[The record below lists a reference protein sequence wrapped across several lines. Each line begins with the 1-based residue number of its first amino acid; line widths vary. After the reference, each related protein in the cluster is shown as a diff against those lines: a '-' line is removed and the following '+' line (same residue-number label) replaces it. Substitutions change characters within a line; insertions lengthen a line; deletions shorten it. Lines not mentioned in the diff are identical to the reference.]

1 MATLY
6 LDRRNLEL
14 RLDGAALAVY
24 QGGVRKGA
32 VPLNLLERV
41 IIRADTKLT
50 SGVLGSLAAAGAVTV
65 ILSGRKGE
73 KVAMVSGRLHSDASV
88 RVAQYAK
95 SLDGEWRSAWAG
107 RFVAAKILRQCRLLR
122 RWEQARPEHRSTVR
136 AALQTLQQVRLK
148 VRDRAVYA
156 GELRG
161 LEGAAQAAYLRVYT
175 ELFPSA
181 LQFNGRNRRPPRDPV
196 NACLSLAYVLA
207 HTEAVRCCWAAGL
220 DPYVGFY
227 HTLTFGRESLACDL
241 LEPVR
246 PRVDAWVWTMFRSR
260 ELRPEHFRTDQGR
273 CLLGKAGRGRFYRG
287 FEALSP
293 KLSGSLRASSRLL
306 VRSLR
311 RETLPS
317 FGWEDDEGD
326 EIP

>member
-24 QGGVRKGA
+24 QGGMRKA
-32 VPLNLLERV
+32 TVPLNFLERV
-41 IIRADTKLT
+41 VIRSDTKLT
-50 SGVLGSLAAAGAVTV
+50 SSVLGSLAAAGAVTV

-73 KVAMVSGRLHSDASV
+73 KLAMVTGRLHSDASV
-88 RVAQYAK
+88 RVTQYAK
-95 SLDGEWRSAWAG
+95 TLDGEWRSAWA
-107 RFVAAKILRQCRLLR
+107 RHFVAAKILRQCRLLR
-122 RWEQARPEHRSTVR
+122 RWGRTRAEHRSAVQ
-136 AALQTLQQVRLK
+136 AALQTLEQVQVT

-156 GELRG
+156 DELRG
-161 LEGAAQAAYLRVYT
+161 LEGAAQAAYMRAYT
-175 ELFPSA
+175 ELFPPA
-181 LQFNGRNRRPPRDPV
+181 LQFSGRNRRPPRDPV

-207 HTEAVRCCWAAGL
+207 HSEAVRCCWVAGL

-227 HTLTFGRESLACDL
+227 HSLTFGRESLACDL

-246 PRVDAWVWTMFRSR
+246 PMVDAWVWTMFRNR
-260 ELRPEHFRTDQGR
+260 ELRAEHFRIDQGR

-287 FEALSP
+287 FETLLP
-293 KLSGSLRASSRLL
+293 ELTRSLRASSRLV

-311 RETLPS
+311 GETLPS
-317 FGWEDDEGD
+317 FAWGDGEED